1 MATVL
6 GTIEER
12 RKGTPWARK
21 YPPLLAMALAVLIAV
36 AVLPSALNLPQANPT
51 ETLEYAP
58 VPPSDDDPPPPPAA
72 GNLASLGL
80 ASSPGIVSGPP
91 PPAWARAGPAPA
103 RPLRR
108 PTSRLR
114 QPPCCPGRQ
123 DAVHEALRGQ
133 AARQTEDPLA
143 PPCVASFT
151 GDNFGATYQGVS
163 KEEVAVLFYFDG
175 FINDIGTSR
184 GQEDRPRGE
193 YFDMLNPP
201 ADDEHVFLRVLRV
214 WQRYYNDRFQTYD
227 RFVHFYAYYSASG
240 TPETRRADAADTYAK
255 VKPFAV
261 ISYARET
268 PTTTSTAW
276 PSGVS

>member
-80 ASSPGIVSGPP
+80 ASSPGIVSGPADTGVGTGGPGPGPGPAPDDAPP
-91 PPAWARAGPAPA
+91 PPADILPPAIKTPSTK
-103 RPLRR
+103 RCVGK
-108 PTSRLR
+108 
-114 QPPCCPGRQ
+114 PP
-123 DAVHEALRGQ
+123 
-133 AARQTEDPLA
+133 RQTEDPLA
-143 PPCVASFT
+143 PPCVASFA

-163 KEEVAVLFYFDG
+163 KDEIAILFYFDG
-175 FINDIGTSR
+175 FIN
-184 GQEDRPRGE
+184 
-193 YFDMLNPP
+193 
-201 ADDEHVFLRVLRV
+201 
-214 WQRYYNDRFQTYD
+214 
-227 RFVHFYAYYSASG
+227 
-240 TPETRRADAADTYAK
+240 
-255 VKPFAV
+255 
-261 ISYARET
+261 
-268 PTTTSTAW
+268 
-276 PSGVS
+276 